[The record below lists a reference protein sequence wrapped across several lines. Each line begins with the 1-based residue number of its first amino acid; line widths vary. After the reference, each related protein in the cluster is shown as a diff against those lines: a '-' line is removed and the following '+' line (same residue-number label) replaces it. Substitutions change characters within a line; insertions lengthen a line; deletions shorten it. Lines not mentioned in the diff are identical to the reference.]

1 MIISRMEISHN
12 LTTNNLRRELA
23 VYKTPQYLLL
33 LLIADPVGHRVGRE
47 QVERLGLG
55 DSEHEVGLGGV
66 ALHQVVGHVGDNSPI
81 HVGTHRGRVGR
92 GLDDDV
98 KELSDVFA
106 SKAVGKVDVKRAACL
121 GIFTNLMNR

>member
-1 MIISRMEISHN
+1 MIISRMEISYN

-33 LLIADPVGHRVGRE
+33 LLIADPVGHRVGWE

-66 ALHQVVGHVGDNSPI
+66 ALHQVLGQVGYNSPI
-81 HVGTHRGRVGR
+81 HIGTHGGRVGR

-106 SKAVGKVDVKRAACL
+106 SKAVGKVDVKRAACV
-121 GIFTNLMNR
+121 GS

>member
-1 MIISRMEISHN
+1 MEISYN

-23 VYKTPQYLLL
+23 VYKTPQNLLL

-66 ALHQVVGHVGDNSPI
+66 ALHQVVGQVGDNSPI
-81 HVGTHRGRVGR
+81 HVGTHGGRVGR

-106 SKAVGKVDVKRAACL
+106 SKAVGEVNVKRAACV
-121 GIFTNLMNR
+121 GS